1 MKQWLHYTTRTD
13 REPYHRKR
21 RCESDMSDLYM
32 WLVPVV
38 VAIVAALVAWFV
50 YRTKMQIAQEHI
62 EQERA
67 EAEEMKERAAAEIE
81 ARQRELELEAKEEAL
96 QLREQVEG
104 ELKAQREELDNTK
117 RRLEERED
125 RIERLNAEMDK
136 RSRNVRDRE
145 EELEEQEERVEEL
158 IEEQEREL
166 QRVSGLTRQQAK
178 EMLLAEVED
187 EIEQDANQLVRQTI
201 ARAQEEADRKANEI
215 VAGAIQRCAVDHTAE
230 STVSVVQLP
239 SDDMKGRII
248 GREGRNIRA
257 FENATGVDLI
267 VDDTPEAVV
276 LSAFDPVRREVGRI
290 SLEAL
295 IADGRIHPGRI
306 EEAVG
311 RAREAIEEK
320 MKEAG
325 EQATFQTGVSGLH
338 PELVRLL
345 GKLHFRTSY
354 GQNVL
359 KHSIE
364 VAHLAGAMAGECSAR
379 VAIARRAGLLHDIG
393 KAVDYERDGSHAT
406 IGMEIC
412 RSRQEPEAVIHAV
425 GAHHEEVEMETV
437 EAFLVQAADAIS
449 AARPGARRET
459 LESYLKRL
467 EGLEGIARSFNGVEN
482 CYAIQAGRELRVM
495 VKPDRIDDRRAHE
508 LAKQMAG
515 QIQSEMEYPGQIRVT
530 IIRETRAVEYA
541 Q

>member
-1 MKQWLHYTTRTD
+1 MYTWLI
-13 REPYHRKR
+13 
-21 RCESDMSDLYM
+21 
-32 WLVPVV
+32 PVAV
-38 VAIVAALVAWFV
+38 AAIAAIVAFAV
-50 YRTKMQIAQEHI
+50 YRSKMTAARELID
-62 EQERA
+62 QERA
-67 EAEEMKERAAAEIE
+67 EIEQLKNELHEKAEVER
-81 ARQRELELEAKEEAL
+81 RELKLAAREEAHK
-96 QLREQVEG
+96 LREQVENEMRG
-104 ELKAQREELDNTK
+104 QREELDKTK

-125 RIERLNAEMDK
+125 RIERLSTEMDNRAK
-136 RSRNVRDRE
+136 NLAGRE
-145 EELEEQEERVEEL
+145 KEIEQQRERIDELVV
-158 IEEQEREL
+158 EQEREL
-166 QRVSGLTRQQAK
+166 QRISGLTRQQAR
-178 EMLLAEVED
+178 ETLLTQVEED
-187 EIEQDANQLVRQTI
+187 ITQDANQLIRQTI
-201 ARAQEEADRKANEI
+201 AKAEEEGNRKANEI
-215 VAGAIQRCAVDHTAE
+215 IAWAIQRCAVDHTAE
-230 STVSVVQLP
+230 STVSVVPLP

-257 FENATGVDLI
+257 FEQATGIDLI

-276 LSAFDPVRREVGRI
+276 LSGFDPVRREVARMA
-290 SLEAL
+290 LQAL
-295 IADGRIHPGRI
+295 ISDGRIHPGRI
-306 EEAVG
+306 EECVE
-311 RAREAIEEK
+311 RCREEIEEK
-320 MKEAG
+320 MKVAG
-325 EQATFQTGVSGLH
+325 EQATFETGVSGLH

-364 VAHLAGAMAGECSAR
+364 VAHLAGAMAGECGAR

-393 KAVDYERDGSHAT
+393 KAVDYERDGSHSL

-425 GAHHEEVEMETV
+425 AAHHEEIPMESV

-467 EGLEGIARSFNGVEN
+467 EGLEGIAKSFNGVDK

-495 VKPDRIDDRRAHE
+495 VKPDQVDDRAAHG
-508 LAKQMAG
+508 LAKQMSER
-515 QIQSEMEYPGQIRVT
+515 IQSEMEYPGQIRVT
-530 IIRETRAVEYA
+530 VIREKRAVEYA

>member
-1 MKQWLHYTTRTD
+1 
-13 REPYHRKR
+13 
-21 RCESDMSDLYM
+21 
-32 WLVPVV
+32 
-38 VAIVAALVAWFV
+38 
-50 YRTKMQIAQEHI
+50 
-62 EQERA
+62 
-67 EAEEMKERAAAEIE
+67 
-81 ARQRELELEAKEEAL
+81 
-96 QLREQVEG
+96 
-104 ELKAQREELDNTK
+104 
-117 RRLEERED
+117 
-125 RIERLNAEMDK
+125 
-136 RSRNVRDRE
+136 
-145 EELEEQEERVEEL
+145 
-158 IEEQEREL
+158 
-166 QRVSGLTRQQAK
+166 
-178 EMLLAEVED
+178 
-187 EIEQDANQLVRQTI
+187 VRQTI
-201 ARAQEEADRKANEI
+201 AKAEEEADRKANEI
-215 VAGAIQRCAVDHTAE
+215 IAWAIQRCAVDHTAE
-230 STVSVVQLP
+230 STVSVVPLP

-257 FENATGVDLI
+257 FEQATGIDLI

-276 LSAFDPVRREVGRI
+276 LSGFDPVRREVARM

-295 IADGRIHPGRI
+295 IQDGRIHPGRI

-311 RAREAIEEK
+311 RAREEIEET

-325 EQATFQTGVSGLH
+325 EQATFETGVSGLH

-364 VAHLAGAMAGECSAR
+364 VAHLAGAMAGECAAR

-393 KAVDYERDGSHAT
+393 KAVDYERDGSHAL

-412 RSRQEPEAVIHAV
+412 RSRQEPEAVTHAV
-425 GAHHEEVEMETV
+425 AAHHEEISMESV

-467 EGLEGIARSFNGVEN
+467 EGLEGIAKSFNGVDK

-495 VKPDRIDDRRAHE
+495 VKPDQVDDKTAHK
-508 LAKQMAG
+508 LAKKMAER
-515 QIQSEMEYPGQIRVT
+515 IQSEMEYPGQIRVT
-530 IIRETRAVEYA
+530 VIREKRAVEYA